1 MENAFRVGVDVQTS
15 TLDKVGTVDM
25 LGAQYL
31 RVVDNDGAFRW
42 IPYTRLEAAGNNLLK
57 LLDDQDG
64 SKGSILTSPPLGEED
79 AHVDEASNES
89 FPASDPPSFTPD
101 KS

>member
-1 MENAFRVGVDVQTS
+1 MENAFRVGVAVQTA
-15 TLDKVGTVDM
+15 TLDKIGTVDA

-42 IPYTRLEAAGNNLLK
+42 IPYTRLEAAGQDLLQ

-64 SKGSILTSPPLGEED
+64 GKGQILTSPPLGEDD
-79 AHVDEASNES
+79 ARVDEASKES

-101 KS
+101 KP